1 MKAEA
6 EEREREGGAYGDII
20 TVSLS
25 MEVTEEREEEEEDE
39 RRESSSLREDVG
51 MCCSA
56 LFSALPPSPLTIPQ
70 RNPSPPEEGEEEVM
84 MGEEKMGWDGGD
96 EERASLPLPFFF
108 ETEMDGVEDDE
119 MDSYPYSPLLSPLL
133 HLILSNSSISSGVMN
148 PFPSTSNRES
158 RESRATTSLLPTIPS
173 TPNLP
178 SISLN
183 STHQWTSLP
192 SRPDQRGRRLG
203 GRRRGSRWG

>member
-1 MKAEA
+1 MGRKEEVREEDMKAEA
-6 EEREREGGAYGDII
+6 EEREGGAYGDII

-25 MEVTEEREEEEEDE
+25 MEVTEEREEEEDRDE
-39 RRESSSLREDVG
+39 RRESSSVREDVG

-70 RNPSPPEEGEEEVM
+70 RNPSPPEEGEEEMM

-119 MDSYPYSPLLSPLL
+119 MDSYPYSPLSLSSPLPL
-133 HLILSNSSISSGVMN
+133 HLVKLLHILRGDEPLPIHIEQ
-148 PFPSTSNRES
+148 RE
-158 RESRATTSLLPTIPS
+158 
-173 TPNLP
+173 
-178 SISLN
+178 
-183 STHQWTSLP
+183 
-192 SRPDQRGRRLG
+192 
-203 GRRRGSRWG
+203 